1 MKNLFPYKAFES
13 LNTDLPSGWL
23 ESDNLILKEFK
34 FKDFLTAMGFI
45 NGCGEIANKL
55 DHHPRMTIDYDKVLI
70 ETYTHDKGKVT
81 HKDLEL
87 ADRIN
92 LLYNR

>member
-1 MKNLFPYKAFES
+1 MRNISSFQFFES
-13 LNTDLPSGWL
+13 RNSNLPVGWS
-23 ESDNLILKEFK
+23 ESNNLIYKEFK
-34 FKDFLTAMGFI
+34 FKDFLTAMGFL
-45 NGCGEIANKL
+45 NGCGEIANRL

-70 ETYTHDKGKVT
+70 ETYTHETGGVT

-92 LLYNR
+92 LLYPN

>member
-1 MKNLFPYKAFES
+1 MRNITAYKTFES
-13 LNTDLPSGWL
+13 LNPDLPSGWL
-23 ESDNLILKEFK
+23 KSGNLILREFK

-70 ETYTHDKGKVT
+70 ETYTHDKGEVT

-92 LLYNR
+92 LLYNY